1 MAERSFAKE
10 VQQLRVPAGTVF
22 RGEGILAVT
31 KALLECG
38 VGYVTGYQGSPISHL
53 MDVLADAQQILGELG
68 VYFEPAA
75 NEAAAAAALSA
86 SVNYPVR
93 GAVTWKSTVGTNV
106 ASDALANLSSGGV
119 TGGALIIVGEDYGE
133 GSSIMQERTH
143 AFAMKS
149 QLWLL
154 DPRPHLPSIVQAV
167 HDGFALSEA
176 SNTPVML
183 QLRIR
188 SCHLHGSFVTRENL
202 RPAFTLKDALDNPT
216 RDVNRIVLPPAS
228 FLHEREKL
236 EQRWP
241 AALRFIAER
250 QLNEFVDGDYDDIGI
265 VTLGGITNN
274 LLRALEGLG
283 QADLFGASRVPLYL
297 LNVAYPLVDDEVLRF
312 CRGKKAVLMV
322 EEGQPDY
329 LEQNLNTILRRHG
342 VDAAV
347 HGKDLLPP
355 GGDYTVTVLRDGVRR
370 FLEQHRPGALV
381 APVSV
386 HLRKPA
392 PADAGAARAAADA
405 GAARAAADAAVA
417 IGAAAASAAAAG
429 AAGPAG
435 ASAAAGAAGPAAA
448 RGAGAPAARL
458 ATAAPATADAAAA
471 VALAVAAADD
481 AAAAS
486 AAPTST
492 AAAAAELATLL
503 PPRPPGLCVG
513 CPERPI
519 FSSFKLVE
527 RELGMHHVSADI
539 GCHLF
544 SIMPPFN
551 LGATTMGYGLGGASA
566 SAFAAGA
573 QLGAGKKAVAFMG
586 DGGFWHNGLTSG
598 IANAVFNR
606 QDNVFVI
613 VDNNYSAATGGQ
625 DIPSSRNTNP
635 HRSTMH
641 PIERAVRGVGVEWV
655 RTVTRTYDV
664 RAMRAALRDAMS
676 SNAPGP
682 KVVIAQSEC
691 MLNRQRREK
700 PATAKA
706 IKAGRR
712 VVKERFGVDAAVC
725 SGDHACMRV
734 SGCPSL
740 TLAPSGD
747 ALKPDPVA
755 SVDEAC
761 VACGHCGEV
770 ADAAVL
776 CPSFYKAHKV
786 HNPGAAERWLDGWRR
801 RTVSWLQ
808 ARQQR
813 ARARRALYPLQD
825 ARP

>member
-53 MDVLADAQQILGELG
+53 MDVLADAQPILEELG

-119 TGGALIIVGEDYGE
+119 TGGALVIVGEDYGE

-167 HDGFALSEA
+167 HAGFELSEA

-188 SCHLHGSFVTRENL
+188 SCHLHGSFVTRANR
-202 RPAFTLKDALDNPT
+202 RPEFTLKDALQNPT

-250 QLNEFVDGDYDDIGI
+250 RLNEFVDGDWDDIGI

-283 QADLFGASRVPLYL
+283 QADLFGASRVPLYV
-297 LNVAYPLVDDEVLRF
+297 LNVAYPLVDEEVLRF
-312 CRGKKAVLMV
+312 CRGKRAVLMV

-329 LEQNLNTILRRHG
+329 LEQNLNTILRRAG
-342 VDAAV
+342 VDTAV

-355 GGDYTVTVLRDGVRR
+355 GGDYTVTVLREGVRR
-370 FLEQHRPGALV
+370 FLERHRPAAL
-381 APVSV
+381 AASAAVSV

-392 PADAGAARAAADA
+392 
-405 GAARAAADAAVA
+405 
-417 IGAAAASAAAAG
+417 AASAAAT
-429 AAGPAG
+429 
-435 ASAAAGAAGPAAA
+435 
-448 RGAGAPAARL
+448 PAAR
-458 ATAAPATADAAAA
+458 ATPAAA
-471 VALAVAAADD
+471 VAPAEAEAVAL
-481 AAAAS
+481 AS
-486 AAPTST
+486 ATPNAAVTPPAPTST
-492 AAAAAELATLL
+492 ATAAAELARLL

-519 FSSFKLVE
+519 FSSYKLVE

-544 SIMPPFN
+544 SIMPPFH

-625 DIPSSRNTNP
+625 DIPSSRLPNP

-655 RTVTRTYDV
+655 RTITRTYDV
-664 RAMRAALRDAMS
+664 RAMRAALREAMS
-676 SNAPGP
+676 SKAPGP

-700 PATAKA
+700 PLKAKA
-706 IKAGRR
+706 IRSGAR
-712 VVKERFGVDAAVC
+712 VLKERFGVDAEVC

-801 RTVSWLQ
+801 RTLAWLQ

-813 ARARRALYPLQD
+813 ARARRAIYPLPEVR
-825 ARP
+825 A